1 MYVRMSVESLENR
14 TVEVLGVPE
23 EVEDELLYLYFENKR
38 RSGGGSLV
46 SVELEG
52 SRAILV
58 FEEAEVA
65 ARVLSKGPHVLHN
78 AELTVRK
85 PACKDPWRLL
95 LRGVNP
101 TTSQELVE
109 LYVENMM
116 GMDIDDYTLYP
127 SPGRDLVLVHFHQA
141 FNKDFQKLFTKIS
154 KKPLDGVQIVL
165 EQIDQTDSI
174 LVENLHP
181 SITADM
187 LSLYLESQRGG
198 AGGVKEVTMM
208 SEGVA
213 RVSFLDFDSVER
225 VLKQSHKLEKTDL
238 MVRPY
243 FSFLQSDDT
252 SSPLTVPLTS
262 LNGTSDSN
270 TTNTP
275 RTDRGGQLQ
284 TGSLPAASTSD
295 HSQSS
300 HQVTSEPLVPLL
312 SHPASQ
318 ATAAQGGMEDL
329 TSILEPMSSHI
340 SVPDPVK
347 LALLQLSPLLQS
359 LQLAHPACSVQIRE
373 DGVHM
378 AGSDRLGLEQLK
390 NAMLEFLGGVAQAH
404 LTFDPEKAHFLAEQE
419 VKDKLLQTLKDKGLP
434 STYTVS
440 DCVVVVT
447 SPSFSL
453 VSQACSLLKTLLS
466 DFSIPVDREYEC
478 MLYAQEWTGFL
489 QSLGLCSA
497 KVSERGQ
504 LDVLT
509 LRGLEEE
516 KQAKIVEF
524 LSTPIETEAIISM
537 EPGMLKYIQTHHHQL
552 LADMDQ
558 VSIFP
563 LDAHGVCG
571 LRIHGKAG
579 ACQMADEVLRGV
591 VSSIVTRTITVNE
604 PGVARFLIQEG
615 EGASILREMQ
625 AKFQVYIN
633 MEKVHWEPLENE
645 DIFEAAWNMMSHQS
659 FQRRSS
665 DGSLQASTSV
675 LIHTNQTSSDLS
687 GPDMGLIEVA
697 KRLFSAIDE
706 MVDSGLSSLTRTT
719 DIEEDLYTAGEPMAL
734 STDQGPDRDNADV
747 EEQATEPLV
756 EGGGSDEVALAPL
769 VAQDGRLS
777 WATQLSSTLDEEAQM
792 SLAIQYSMETT
803 KRSLTEEEELQKVL
817 ELSKKMTKMTRH
829 DGGAMATSSL
839 PAAGSHL
846 DQAVQVS
853 LQEAIQSANTA
864 TIFVFAGYSCD
875 LIRVDIAL
883 NKKVTLRKHEEKL
896 AHRSL
901 RSLSQYH
908 RRCLDLIKRKHA
920 VEVTI
925 QGTTATISGF
935 KDFVTGAMPD
945 MKLLLRRISTTTSD
959 ADILRTVQ
967 WLWHDPASSG
977 TKTAYAPE
985 ATVFME
991 NAWKMRQ
998 KKIDILLN
1006 NLPHIIN
1013 FEKMQEYNVASG
1025 KSVTISRK
1033 ILSSEDLYSDI
1044 QDEDY
1049 SLLSNL
1055 PETSRVNEDSDEFQ
1069 DVVKDFYD
1077 SIHEYHN
1084 RIKIIKVEKL
1094 MNRLLYNQYRL
1105 KKASINQSANDP
1117 EVERTL
1123 YHGTSETSVKEICV
1137 HGFNRSFCG
1146 KNATVYGQGVYFAL
1160 NSALS
1165 VQDQYSPPNADGHKF
1180 VFVTKVLTGDFT
1192 QGSHSMK
1199 TAPLKES
1206 SEIPLRYDSVAD
1218 KMDNPS
1224 LFVIFN
1230 DTQAY
1235 PEYLITCQKINC

>member
-1 MYVRMSVESLENR
+1 MSAESQENR

-38 RSGGGSLV
+38 RSGGGNLV
-46 SVELEG
+46 SVKLEG
-52 SRAILV
+52 SRALLL

-65 ARVLSKGPHVLHN
+65 SRVLSKRAHVLSN
-78 AELTVRK
+78 AEMTVRK
-85 PACKDPWRLL
+85 PACKDPRRLL

-101 TTSQELVE
+101 SSCQELVE

-116 GMDIDDYTLYP
+116 GMDMHDYTLYP

-141 FNKDFQKLFTKIS
+141 FNKDFQKLCSKIS
-154 KKPLDGVQIVL
+154 KKPLDGAQITL

-174 LVENLHP
+174 LMENVHP

-187 LSLYLESQRGG
+187 LTLYLESQRGG
-198 AGGVKEVTMM
+198 RLEVKEVTMM

-225 VLKQSHKLEKTDL
+225 VLKQSHKLEETDL

-243 FSFLQSDDT
+243 FSFLQSEDSS
-252 SSPLTVPLTS
+252 SSPLTSPLTS
-262 LNGTSDSN
+262 VNGTSDGS
-270 TTNTP
+270 TTNTQQ
-275 RTDRGGQLQ
+275 TDSGGQSQ
-284 TGSLPAASTSD
+284 TDSLPADSTSD
-295 HSQSS
+295 RSQSS
-300 HQVTSEPLVPLL
+300 HKATSEPLVPPL
-312 SHPASQ
+312 SPPVSQ
-318 ATAAQGGMEDL
+318 AAAAQGGMGDL
-329 TSILEPMSSHI
+329 ISTPEPMSSHI

-347 LALLQLSPLLQS
+347 LTLLQASPLPQS
-359 LQLAHPACSVQIRE
+359 LQLAHQGCSVQIRE

-378 AGSDRLGLEQLK
+378 AGPDRPTLEQLK
-390 NAMLEFLGGVAQAH
+390 NAVLEFLGGVAQAH
-404 LTFDPEKAHFLAEQE
+404 FTFDPEKAHFLAKQE
-419 VKDKLLQTLKDKGLP
+419 VKDRLLQTLKENGLP
-434 STYTVS
+434 SMYTVS
-440 DCVVVVT
+440 DCVVMVT
-447 SPSFSL
+447 SLSPSL
-453 VSQACSLLKTLLS
+453 VSQACSMLKTLLS
-466 DFSIPVDREYEC
+466 DFSIPVDRAYEC

-489 QSLGLCSA
+489 QSLTLCSA

-504 LDVLT
+504 IDVLT
-509 LRGLEEE
+509 LRGLEED

-524 LSTPIETEAIISM
+524 LSTPIEMEAIISM

-552 LADMDQ
+552 LADMNQ

-571 LRIHGKAG
+571 LRIQGNAA

-591 VSSIVTRTITVNE
+591 VLSTETRTITVKQT
-604 PGVARFLIQEG
+604 GVARFLIQEG
-615 EGASILREMQ
+615 EGTSILREMQ
-625 AKFQVYIN
+625 TKFQVYIN
-633 MEKVHWEPLENE
+633 MEKVHWEPLDNE
-645 DIFEAAWNMMSHQS
+645 DIFEAAWNMTSHQS
-659 FQRRSS
+659 FQRS
-665 DGSLQASTSV
+665 SLQASTSV
-675 LIHTNQTSSDLS
+675 LTRTIQTSNSLS
-687 GPDMGLIEVA
+687 ALDRGHIEEA

-706 MVDSGLSSLTRTT
+706 TVDSGLSGLTGTT
-719 DIEEDLYTAGEPMAL
+719 DMEEDLFPAEKPMAP
-734 STDQGPDRDNADV
+734 SSDQGPDRDSANVEV
-747 EEQATEPLV
+747 EEEAPLPLV
-756 EGGGSDEVALAPL
+756 EGGDSDDVGATAP
-769 VAQDGRLS
+769 VVTQDGEMSR
-777 WATQLSSTLDEEAQM
+777 AMQLSTTLEEEAQM

-803 KRSLTEEEELQKVL
+803 KRSLADEEEELQKVL
-817 ELSKKMTKMTRH
+817 ELSRKMTKMTRD
-829 DGGAMATSSL
+829 DGGAMPTGSL
-839 PAAGSHL
+839 STARSHL

-853 LQEAIQSANTA
+853 LQEAIQSANSA
-864 TIFVFAGYSCD
+864 TIFVYAGYSCD
-875 LIRVDIAL
+875 LVRVDIAL
-883 NKKVTLRKHEEKL
+883 NKRVSNKQHKEKL
-896 AHRSL
+896 VHRSL
-901 RSLSQYH
+901 RSLSPFH
-908 RRCLDLIKRKHA
+908 RWCLDLIKRKHA

-925 QGTTATISGF
+925 QGTTAIISGF

-967 WLWHDPASSG
+967 WVWHDPASSG
-977 TKTAYAPE
+977 TETPYAPE

-998 KKIDILLN
+998 EKIDILLN
-1006 NLPHIIN
+1006 NLPHIID

-1033 ILSSEDLYSDI
+1033 MLSSDDVYSEMR
-1044 QDEDY
+1044 DEDY

-1055 PETSRVNEDSDEFQ
+1055 PEASRMNKDSDEFR

-1077 SIHEYHN
+1077 SIQEFHN
-1084 RIKIIKVEKL
+1084 EIRIIKVEKL

-1105 KKASINQSANDP
+1105 KKASINQSTTDP

-1146 KNATVYGQGVYFAL
+1146 KNATVYGQGVYFAV

-1165 VQDQYSPPNADGHKF
+1165 IQDQYSPPNADGHKF

-1206 SEIPLRYDSVAD
+1206 SDIPLRYDSVAD
-1218 KMDNPS
+1218 KTDNPS

-1235 PEYLITCQKINC
+1235 PEYLITCQKIHR

>member
-1 MYVRMSVESLENR
+1 MSAESQENR

-38 RSGGGSLV
+38 RSGGGNLV

-52 SRAILV
+52 SRALLL

-65 ARVLSKGPHVLHN
+65 SRVLSKRAHVLSN
-78 AELTVRK
+78 AKLTVRK
-85 PACKDPWRLL
+85 PACKDPRRLL

-101 TTSQELVE
+101 SSCQELVE

-116 GMDIDDYTLYP
+116 GMDMDDYTLYP

-141 FNKDFQKLFTKIS
+141 FNKDFQKLCSKIS
-154 KKPLDGVQIVL
+154 KKPLDGAQIVL

-174 LVENLHP
+174 LMENLHP

-187 LSLYLESQRGG
+187 LHLYLESQRCGE
-198 AGGVKEVTMM
+198 VKEVTMM

-225 VLKQSHKLEKTDL
+225 VLKQSHKLEGTDL
-238 MVRPY
+238 TVRPY
-243 FSFLQSDDT
+243 FSFLQSEDSS
-252 SSPLTVPLTS
+252 SSPLTSPLTS
-262 LNGTSDSN
+262 VNGTSDSSTMN
-270 TTNTP
+270 TQQ
-275 RTDRGGQLQ
+275 TDSGGQSQ
-284 TGSLPAASTSD
+284 TDSLPAASTSD
-295 HSQSS
+295 RSRSS
-300 HQVTSEPLVPLL
+300 HQATSEPLVPPL
-312 SHPASQ
+312 SPPVSQ
-318 ATAAQGGMEDL
+318 AVAAQGGKDDL
-329 TSILEPMSSHI
+329 MSTPEPMSSHI

-347 LALLQLSPLLQS
+347 LTLLQASPLPQS
-359 LQLAHPACSVQIRE
+359 LQLAHQGCNVQIRE

-378 AGSDRLGLEQLK
+378 AGPDRLVLEQLK
-390 NAMLEFLGGVAQAH
+390 NAVLEFLGGVAQAH
-404 LTFDPEKAHFLAEQE
+404 LTFDPEKAHFLAKQE
-419 VKDKLLQTLKDKGLP
+419 VKDRLLQTLKENGLP
-434 STYTVS
+434 SVYTVS
-440 DCVVVVT
+440 DCDVMVT
-447 SPSFSL
+447 SLSASL
-453 VSQACSLLKTLLS
+453 VSQACSMLKTLLS
-466 DFSIPVDREYEC
+466 DFSIPVDRTYEC

-497 KVSERGQ
+497 TVSERGQ
-504 LDVLT
+504 IDVLT
-509 LRGLEEE
+509 LKGLEEE

-552 LADMDQ
+552 LADMNQ

-571 LRIHGKAG
+571 LRIQGNAA

-591 VSSIVTRTITVNE
+591 VLSTETRTITVKQT
-604 PGVARFLIQEG
+604 GVARFLIQEG
-615 EGASILREMQ
+615 EGTSILREMQ
-625 AKFQVYIN
+625 TKFQVYIN

-645 DIFEAAWNMMSHQS
+645 NIFEAAWNMMSHQT
-659 FQRRSS
+659 FQRS
-665 DGSLQASTSV
+665 SLQASTSV
-675 LIHTNQTSSDLS
+675 LTHTTQNSNNLSASDR
-687 GPDMGLIEVA
+687 GRIEEA

-706 MVDSGLSSLTRTT
+706 TVDSGLSGLARTT
-719 DIEEDLYTAGEPMAL
+719 DMEEDLYMAEEPMAL
-734 STDQGPDRDNADV
+734 SSDQGPDSDSANVEV
-747 EEQATEPLV
+747 EEEAPLPLV
-756 EGGGSDEVALAPL
+756 EGGDSDDEGATAP
-769 VAQDGRLS
+769 VVTQDGELS
-777 WATQLSSTLDEEAQM
+777 RAIHLSTTLEEEAQM

-803 KRSLTEEEELQKVL
+803 KRSLADEEEELQKVL
-817 ELSKKMTKMTRH
+817 ELSRKMTKMTRDD
-829 DGGAMATSSL
+829 DGGAMPSAFL
-839 PAAGSHL
+839 PTAGSHL

-853 LQEAIQSANTA
+853 LQEAIQSANSA

-883 NKKVTLRKHEEKL
+883 NKRVSIRQHEEKL
-896 AHRSL
+896 EHRSL
-901 RSLSQYH
+901 RSLSPYH
-908 RRCLDLIKRKHA
+908 RWCLDLIKRKHA
-920 VEVTI
+920 VEVTV
-925 QGTTATISGF
+925 QGTTAIISGF

-945 MKLLLRRISTTTSD
+945 MKLLLRKISTTTSD

-967 WLWHDPASSG
+967 WVWHDPASPG
-977 TKTAYAPE
+977 TETPYAPE

-998 KKIDILLN
+998 EKIDILLN

-1013 FEKMQEYNVASG
+1013 FEKMQEYNIASG

-1033 ILSSEDLYSDI
+1033 VLSSDDVYSDI

-1049 SLLSNL
+1049 SPRSNL
-1055 PETSRVNEDSDEFQ
+1055 PETSIMNKDSDEFR

-1077 SIHEYHN
+1077 SIQEYHN
-1084 RIKIIKVEKL
+1084 EIRIIKVEKL

-1105 KKASINQSANDP
+1105 KKASINQSTTDP

-1123 YHGTSETSVKEICV
+1123 YHGTSETSVKEICI

-1146 KNATVYGQGVYFAL
+1146 KNATVYGQGVYFAV

-1165 VQDQYSPPNADGHKF
+1165 IQDQYSPPNADGHKF

-1199 TAPLKES
+1199 AAPLKES
-1206 SEIPLRYDSVAD
+1206 SDIPLRYDSVAD
-1218 KMDNPS
+1218 KTDNPS

-1235 PEYLITCQKINC
+1235 PEYLITCQKIHR

>member
-1 MYVRMSVESLENR
+1 MSAESQENR

-23 EVEDELLYLYFENKR
+23 EVEEELLYLYFENKR
-38 RSGGGSLV
+38 RSGGGNLV
-46 SVELEG
+46 SVALEG
-52 SRAILV
+52 SRALLL

-65 ARVLSKGPHVLHN
+65 SRVLSKRAHVLSN

-85 PACKDPWRLL
+85 PACKDPRRLL

-101 TTSQELVE
+101 SSCQELVE

-116 GMDIDDYTLYP
+116 GMDMDDYTLHP

-141 FNKDFQKLFTKIS
+141 FNKDFQKLGSKIS
-154 KKPLDGVQIVL
+154 KKPLDGAQIVL
-165 EQIDQTDSI
+165 EQIDQTDAI
-174 LVENLHP
+174 LIENMHP

-187 LSLYLESQRGG
+187 LNLYLESQRGG
-198 AGGVKEVTMM
+198 RGEVKEVIMM

-225 VLKQSHKLEKTDL
+225 VLKQSHKLEETDL
-238 MVRPY
+238 TVRPY
-243 FSFLQSDDT
+243 FSFLQSEDSS
-252 SSPLTVPLTS
+252 SSPLTSPLTS
-262 LNGTSDSN
+262 VNGTSDSS
-270 TTNTP
+270 TTNTQQ
-275 RTDRGGQLQ
+275 TDSGGQSQ
-284 TGSLPAASTSD
+284 TDSLPADITND
-295 HSQSS
+295 RSQCS
-300 HQVTSEPLVPLL
+300 HKAISEPLVPPL
-312 SHPASQ
+312 SPPVSQ
-318 ATAAQGGMEDL
+318 AAAAQEGMDDL
-329 TSILEPMSSHI
+329 ISTPEPMSSHI

-347 LALLQLSPLLQS
+347 LTLLQASPLPQS
-359 LQLAHPACSVQIRE
+359 LQLAHQGCSVQIRE

-378 AGSDRLGLEQLK
+378 AGPDRLVLEQLK
-390 NAMLEFLGGVAQAH
+390 NAVLEFLGGVAQAH
-404 LTFDPEKAHFLAEQE
+404 LTFDPEKAHFLAKQE
-419 VKDKLLQTLKDKGLP
+419 VKDRLLQTLKENGLP
-434 STYTVS
+434 SMYTVS
-440 DCVVVVT
+440 DCVVMVT
-447 SPSFSL
+447 SLSPSL
-453 VSQACSLLKTLLS
+453 VSQACSMLKTLLS
-466 DFSIPVDREYEC
+466 DFSIPVDRAYEC

-497 KVSERGQ
+497 NVSERGQ
-504 LDVLT
+504 IDVLT

-537 EPGMLKYIQTHHHQL
+537 ETGMLKYIQTHHHQL
-552 LADMDQ
+552 LADMNQ

-571 LRIHGKAG
+571 LRIQGNAA

-591 VSSIVTRTITVNE
+591 VLSTETRTITVKQT
-604 PGVARFLIQEG
+604 GVARFLIQEG
-615 EGASILREMQ
+615 EGTSILREMQ
-625 AKFQVYIN
+625 TKFQVYIN
-633 MEKVHWEPLENE
+633 MEKVHWEPLDNE
-645 DIFEAAWNMMSHQS
+645 DIFEAAWDMTSHQS
-659 FQRRSS
+659 FQRS
-665 DGSLQASTSV
+665 SLQASTSV
-675 LIHTNQTSSDLS
+675 LTHTIQTSNNLSASDR
-687 GPDMGLIEVA
+687 DRIEEA

-706 MVDSGLSSLTRTT
+706 TLDSGLSGLTRTT
-719 DIEEDLYTAGEPMAL
+719 DIEEDLYTAEEPMTL
-734 STDQGPDRDNADV
+734 SSDQGPDSANVEV
-747 EEQATEPLV
+747 EEEPPLPLV
-756 EGGGSDEVALAPL
+756 EGGDADDEGATASV
-769 VAQDGRLS
+769 VTQDGELS
-777 WATQLSSTLDEEAQM
+777 RAMQLSTTLEEEAQM

-803 KRSLTEEEELQKVL
+803 KRSLADEEEELQKVL
-817 ELSKKMTKMTRH
+817 ELSRKMTKMTRD
-829 DGGAMATSSL
+829 DGGAMPTASL
-839 PAAGSHL
+839 PTAGSHL

-853 LQEAIQSANTA
+853 LQEAIQSANSA

-883 NKKVTLRKHEEKL
+883 NKRVSIKQHEEKL
-896 AHRSL
+896 EHRSL
-901 RSLSQYH
+901 RNLSPYH
-908 RRCLDLIKRKHA
+908 RWCLDLIKRKHA

-925 QGTTATISGF
+925 QGTTAIISGF

-967 WLWHDPASSG
+967 WVWHDPASSG
-977 TKTAYAPE
+977 TEIPYAPE

-1033 ILSSEDLYSDI
+1033 MLSSDDMYSEM

-1055 PETSRVNEDSDEFQ
+1055 PETSRMNKDSDEFR

-1077 SIHEYHN
+1077 STQEYHN
-1084 RIKIIKVEKL
+1084 EIRIIKVEKL

-1105 KKASINQSANDP
+1105 KKASINQSTTDP

-1146 KNATVYGQGVYFAL
+1146 KNATVYGQGVYFAV

-1165 VQDQYSPPNADGHKF
+1165 IQDQYSPPNADGHKF
-1180 VFVTKVLTGDFT
+1180 VFVAKVLTGDFT

-1199 TAPLKES
+1199 AAPLKES
-1206 SEIPLRYDSVAD
+1206 SDIPLRYDSVAD
-1218 KMDNPS
+1218 KTDNPS

-1235 PEYLITCQKINC
+1235 PEYLITCQKIPR

>member
-1 MYVRMSVESLENR
+1 MSVESQENR

-52 SRAILV
+52 SRAILL

-78 AELTVRK
+78 AELIVRK

-127 SPGRDLVLVHFHQA
+127 SPGRDLFLVHFRQA

-154 KKPLDGVQIVL
+154 KKPLDGAQIVL

-198 AGGVKEVTMM
+198 GGGVKEVTII

-243 FSFLQSDDT
+243 FSFLQSEDS

-262 LNGTSDSN
+262 LSGTSDSN

-275 RTDRGGQLQ
+275 QTESGGQSQ

-300 HQVTSEPLVPLL
+300 HQVTSEPL
-312 SHPASQ
+312 
-318 ATAAQGGMEDL
+318 GGMEDL
-329 TSILEPMSSHI
+329 TSIPEPMSSHI
-340 SVPDPVK
+340 PVPDP
-347 LALLQLSPLLQS
+347 
-359 LQLAHPACSVQIRE
+359 
-373 DGVHM
+373 
-378 AGSDRLGLEQLK
+378 
-390 NAMLEFLGGVAQAH
+390 AH
-404 LTFDPEKAHFLAEQE
+404 LTFDLEKAHFLAKQE

-434 STYTVS
+434 SMYTVS

-447 SPSFSL
+447 SLSFSL

-504 LDVLT
+504 ID
-509 LRGLEEE
+509 
-516 KQAKIVEF
+516 F

-563 LDAHGVCG
+563 LDAHGICG
-571 LRIHGKAG
+571 LRIQGNAG

-615 EGASILREMQ
+615 EGTSILREMQ

-645 DIFEAAWNMMSHQS
+645 DIFEAAWNMTSHQS

-675 LIHTNQTSSDLS
+675 LTHTNQTSNDLS
-687 GPDMGLIEVA
+687 APDIGLLEEA

-706 MVDSGLSSLTRTT
+706 MVDCGLSSLTRTT
-719 DIEEDLYTAGEPMAL
+719 DIEEDLYTAGEPIAL
-734 STDQGPDRDNADV
+734 STDQGPDRDSTDM

-756 EGGGSDEVALAPL
+756 EGGGSDDEGALAPL
-769 VAQDGRLS
+769 VAQDGGLS

-817 ELSKKMTKMTRH
+817 ELSKKMTKMTQH

-839 PAAGSHL
+839 PAAGLHL

-896 AHRSL
+896 EHRSL
-901 RSLSQYH
+901 RILSQYH
-908 RRCLDLIKRKHA
+908 RRCLDFIKRKHA

-967 WLWHDPASSG
+967 WLWHDTASSG
-977 TKTAYAPE
+977 TETAYAPE

-1033 ILSSEDLYSDI
+1033 MLSSEDLYSDI

-1180 VFVTKVLTGDFT
+1180 VFVTKVLTGDYT

>member
-1 MYVRMSVESLENR
+1 MYVRMSVESQDNR

-52 SRAILV
+52 SRALLL

-116 GMDIDDYTLYP
+116 GMDIDEYTLYP
-127 SPGRDLVLVHFHQA
+127 SPSRDLVLVHFHQA

-154 KKPLDGVQIVL
+154 KKPLDGAQIVL

-174 LVENLHP
+174 LVENLNP

-187 LSLYLESQRGG
+187 LNLYLESQLGRC
-198 AGGVKEVTMM
+198 GGVKEVTMM

-213 RVSFLDFDSVER
+213 RVSFMDFDSVER
-225 VLKQSHKLEKTDL
+225 VLKQSHKLKKTDL

-243 FSFLQSDDT
+243 FSFLQSEDT
-252 SSPLTVPLTS
+252 SSPLTNPLTS
-262 LNGTSDSN
+262 LNGTSDSI

-275 RTDRGGQLQ
+275 QTDSGGRSQ

-312 SHPASQ
+312 SLPVPQ
-318 ATAAQGGMEDL
+318 ETAAQGGMEDL
-329 TSILEPMSSHI
+329 TLIPEPMSSHI

-347 LALLQLSPLLQS
+347 LKLLQLSPLLQS
-359 LQLAHPACSVQIRE
+359 LHLAHPACSVQIRE

-390 NAMLEFLGGVAQAH
+390 NAVLEFLGGVAQAH
-404 LTFDPEKAHFLAEQE
+404 LTFDPEKAHFLAKQE

-434 STYTVS
+434 SMYTVS
-440 DCVVVVT
+440 DCVVVVM

-504 LDVLT
+504 IDVLT

-537 EPGMLKYIQTHHHQL
+537 EPGMLKYIQTHCHQL

-571 LRIHGKAG
+571 LRIHGTAG

-591 VSSIVTRTITVNE
+591 VSSIVSRTIRVNE

-615 EGASILREMQ
+615 EGTSILREMQ

-645 DIFEAAWNMMSHQS
+645 DIFEAAWNMTSHQS

-675 LIHTNQTSSDLS
+675 LTHTNQTSNDLS
-687 GPDMGLIEVA
+687 ALDIGLIEEA

-706 MVDSGLSSLTRTT
+706 MADSGLSTLTRTI
-719 DIEEDLYTAGEPMAL
+719 DIEEELYTAGEHMAL
-734 STDQGPDRDNADV
+734 STDQGPDRDCTDV

-756 EGGGSDEVALAPL
+756 EGGGSDEGALAPL
-769 VAQDGRLS
+769 VAQDGGLS
-777 WATQLSSTLDEEAQM
+777 CATQLSSTLEEAAQM
-792 SLAIQYSMETT
+792 SLAIQYSMEIT

-817 ELSKKMTKMTRH
+817 ELSKKMTRC

-853 LQEAIQSANTA
+853 LQEAIESANTA

-896 AHRSL
+896 EHRSL

-908 RRCLDLIKRKHA
+908 RTCLDLIKRKHA

-967 WLWHDPASSG
+967 WLRHDPASLG
-977 TKTAYAPE
+977 TKTPYAPE

-998 KKIDILLN
+998 KKIDIVLN

-1077 SIHEYHN
+1077 SIQEYHN

-1105 KKASINQSANDP
+1105 KKASINQSATDP

-1123 YHGTSETSVKEICV
+1123 YHGTNETSVKEICI

-1146 KNATVYGQGVYFAL
+1146 KNATVYGQGVYFAV

-1218 KMDNPS
+1218 KTDNPS

-1235 PEYLITCQKINC
+1235 PEYLITCQKIHH